1 MVQTTPHPANNT
13 ESALSMLPL
22 PLALSTIPSGR
33 AGEQEILLRSPPSSP
48 RDDYHSYSSP
58 TSNTNSSG
66 NKEHGGGGG
75 KEKQMTEAVDFLAPA
90 DSMKALFRL
99 PYNTQ
104 GVSVALHKF
113 RGTLIVDGALDELY
127 PGSAGQS
134 RDERG
139 ERRQN
144 GHQQQQYQQQHQDQ
158 QHQGTTAGMA
168 PSHEQQRQQEQQE
181 GDRGSGKGNTSTKN
195 DMGGMHFLAATAGK
209 APSNNNNKG
218 ALLVPASFTAPP
230 PPFHLPPLPRE
241 YPHLLHFQMHELS
254 MTMGAEL
261 RVFR

>member
-1 MVQTTPHPANNT
+1 
-13 ESALSMLPL
+13 MLPL
-22 PLALSTIPSGR
+22 PLVLSTLPSGR

-48 RDDYHSYSSP
+48 REPDTSSS
-58 TSNTNSSG
+58 SNSG
-66 NKEHGGGGG
+66 GSKVHRGGG
-75 KEKQMTEAVDFLAPA
+75 KEGQMTEAVDFLAPA

-113 RGTLIVDGALDELY
+113 RGTLLVDGALDELY
-127 PGSAGQS
+127 PESGGPDGNQ
-134 RDERG
+134 RKTQREDEC
-139 ERRQN
+139 RQHQYQQYQYH
-144 GHQQQQYQQQHQDQ
+144 GTGGVSSPEEEEEEVEEEQQQQQQQGEGLHVSNNQSARTHDNNRITSQ
-158 QHQGTTAGMA
+158 VNSGNMHSLATTAA
-168 PSHEQQRQQEQQE
+168 KTFSSH
-181 GDRGSGKGNTSTKN
+181 T
-195 DMGGMHFLAATAGK
+195 
-209 APSNNNNKG
+209 KG
-218 ALLVPASFTAPP
+218 ALLVPSSFSAPP

>member
-1 MVQTTPHPANNT
+1 
-13 ESALSMLPL
+13 MLPL
-22 PLALSTIPSGR
+22 PLALSTLPSGR

-48 RDDYHSYSSP
+48 RDEQYHSYSSP
-58 TSNTNSSG
+58 NNNNNSGS
-66 NKEHGGGGG
+66 KEHGGGRGG
-75 KEKQMTEAVDFLAPA
+75 KEEQMTEAVDFLAPA

-127 PGSAGQS
+127 PGSGGAD

-139 ERRQN
+139 GRRQD
-144 GHQQQQYQQQHQDQ
+144 GQQQQQQQQQQYQKQH
-158 QHQGTTAGMA
+158 QHQGTTAETA
-168 PSHEQQRQQEQQE
+168 PSGEKQPQQQQQQQQQQQEE
-181 GDRGSGKGNTSTKN
+181 EGGDRASTKGSNTN
-195 DMGGMHFLAATAGK
+195 DMGSMHSLAATAAK
-209 APSNNNNKG
+209 APANHNKG